1 VQKSTKRGEENN
13 KTNTMQPINERYI
26 KLFEGITRYLEQ
38 DRVEEELKDFIR
50 FEFAFKS
57 EQEFEEIYKQFLKQL
72 NE

>member
-1 VQKSTKRGEENN
+1 
-13 KTNTMQPINERYI
+13 MQPINKRYI
-26 KLFEGITRYLEQ
+26 KLFEGITKYLEQ

>member
-1 VQKSTKRGEENN
+1 
-13 KTNTMQPINERYI
+13 MQPINERYI

>member
-1 VQKSTKRGEENN
+1 
-13 KTNTMQPINERYI
+13 MQPINERYI
-26 KLFEGITRYLEQ
+26 KLFEGITRYLEP

-72 NE
+72 KD